1 MADANFCPN
10 CGAKRAADAPPGICT
25 VCKTQQA
32 QSDATIAPDDAST
45 LDSGIAEAVLVET
58 ITRDDHTS
66 DCRSGTDETTQTAAQ
81 PHPSRNFP
89 ARTLIRYFGDY
100 ELQNELGSGGMGV
113 VYKARQVSLNRPV
126 ALKMIKTGVL
136 ADDADLGR
144 FQLEAEAVALLD
156 HPGIIPVYEVGEHD
170 GQRYFSMKL
179 IEGSNLSSRLATF
192 RTNPRAAAALMA
204 ELAEAVHHAHMRG
217 ILHRDLKPA
226 NILIDSE
233 GRPHVTDFGLAKE
246 IEGGAELTLSGAILG
261 TPKYMS
267 PEQAYGRRRSITTAT
282 DVYGLGAILYALL
295 AGKAPFGG
303 ESVLETLDAVRKN
316 LPDPPRKFNLNTPPD
331 LETICLKC
339 LEKDPR
345 RRYAS
350 AHALADDLRNWL
362 DSRPITARRVGA
374 IERAWLW
381 CKRKPAIAMLT
392 AAVVLALIA
401 GISGIIAVQARANTN
416 LRSANRKLDQQRHR
430 AEFNETQAIE
440 AVKKFRDA
448 IENEPEL
455 KKTPTLE
462 NLRKR
467 LLKEP
472 LTFFRALRDRLQAD
486 PDTRKQSL
494 DRLADAGF
502 ELGYLSNEIGD
513 KQDAIVTYR
522 EALEIQKEL
531 AKNDPGGVPLQL
543 KLATIQNNLGV
554 LLRDTGQSD
563 EAMKALKSS
572 IKIRQKYAARNPS
585 VHGFHQNDLSV
596 SHNNLGVLLK
606 DTGHFA
612 EALSEYR
619 AGLAIQQKMAEA
631 NPEVN
636 QFQQDLGV
644 SHNNIGMMLSE
655 MGQPYEALTSVR
667 TAVGILKKLADANPT
682 VTDYQRELAAS
693 QNSLGL
699 LLRGVGEP
707 SEAMKVFQESLTI
720 RKQLTESMPS
730 ITQFQSDLSYSYN
743 NIAALL
749 AEIGK
754 STEAIKPCELA
765 ISIKKKLA
773 EGNPTDI
780 QMQRRPWCQL

>member
-1 MADANFCPN
+1 MPTCA
-10 CGAKRAADAPPGICT
+10 
-25 VCKTQQA
+25 
-32 QSDATIAPDDAST
+32 
-45 LDSGIAEAVLVET
+45 
-58 ITRDDHTS
+58 
-66 DCRSGTDETTQTAAQ
+66 
-81 PHPSRNFP
+81 
-89 ARTLIRYFGDY
+89 
-100 ELQNELGSGGMGV
+100 
-113 VYKARQVSLNRPV
+113 
-126 ALKMIKTGVL
+126 
-136 ADDADLGR
+136 
-144 FQLEAEAVALLD
+144 
-156 HPGIIPVYEVGEHD
+156 
-170 GQRYFSMKL
+170 
-179 IEGSNLSSRLATF
+179 
-192 RTNPRAAAALMA
+192 
-204 ELAEAVHHAHMRG
+204 G

-362 DSRPITARRVGA
+362 DSRPITARWVGA

-472 LTFFRALRDRLQAD
+472 LTFFRPARPPPSRPRYPETIARSTRRCRLRAWLSLERNRRQARRHCHLPRSTGDPERAGQRSRRRSLQTQTGHH
-486 PDTRKQSL
+486 PKQSRCTAPRHRPIRRG
-494 DRLADAGF
+494 DEGT
-502 ELGYLSNEIGD
+502 EIID
-513 KQDAIVTYR
+513 
-522 EALEIQKEL
+522 
-531 AKNDPGGVPLQL
+531 
-543 KLATIQNNLGV
+543 
-554 LLRDTGQSD
+554 
-563 EAMKALKSS
+563 
-572 IKIRQKYAARNPS
+572 
-585 VHGFHQNDLSV
+585 
-596 SHNNLGVLLK
+596 
-606 DTGHFA
+606 
-612 EALSEYR
+612 
-619 AGLAIQQKMAEA
+619 
-631 NPEVN
+631 
-636 QFQQDLGV
+636 
-644 SHNNIGMMLSE
+644 
-655 MGQPYEALTSVR
+655 
-667 TAVGILKKLADANPT
+667 
-682 VTDYQRELAAS
+682 
-693 QNSLGL
+693 
-699 LLRGVGEP
+699 
-707 SEAMKVFQESLTI
+707 
-720 RKQLTESMPS
+720 
-730 ITQFQSDLSYSYN
+730 
-743 NIAALL
+743 
-749 AEIGK
+749 
-754 STEAIKPCELA
+754 
-765 ISIKKKLA
+765 
-773 EGNPTDI
+773 
-780 QMQRRPWCQL
+780 